1 LNWNRNRIR
10 RFWNRR
16 RNLLFFRNDDILEER
31 FNRLEAK
38 VHADQEQL
46 RTELQVTRVI
56 LFNLMYYNALTRTP

>member
-1 LNWNRNRIR
+1 LEQKQDKKILEQKKE
-10 RFWNRR
+10 FA
-16 RNLLFFRNDDILEER
+16 LFRNDDILEER

>member
-1 LNWNRNRIR
+1 LEQKQDKKILEEKKE
-10 RFWNRR
+10 FA
-16 RNLLFFRNDDILEER
+16 LFRNDDILEER